1 MLREAR
7 YNKDA
12 TVTSIRK
19 LDLQL
24 FKDQLTGLQ
33 QIENFVLVLFCK
45 PDPKD
50 EAITHFV
57 RCSRSWNRWNCAYYW
72 TITDLQKLCDTD
84 FCSVIIQGHNS
95 QNMSKEVPESSSA
108 RGQGKYSYCVGC
120 LELAVEIAYQIFLLL
135 DVVNVYIR
143 MFMRSVRCMQS
154 DGVEIQHSRVK
165 ETAVDSFGLI
175 MSLQNGRYNK
185 DATVTSIRNLD
196 LQLFKVQLTVRLL
209 KFIPRL
215 LRLHLNNAPE
225 IHSVKLKEKNTDGVM
240 GSGYLPMKRKKS
252 KQVSWISGDVQNNQ
266 FDLCAA
272 HTDFRDVRVLRIE
285 WIWRFQLPFKQVSSK
300 TMFGIHFC
308 NVKLVYRQPIVQD
321 LVYPG
326 YSDTLL
332 RTASIVFEF
341 ADTYRGAYS
350 DNTNVRDGVCPFYC
364 DFDGYPGVKHF
375 HVEPFREVLLNWML
389 LAGVYWLI

>member
-1 MLREAR
+1 MHHNVISYVTTVGEFTQPRTGSKTLDFNLELQR

-12 TVTSIRK
+12 
-19 LDLQL
+19 
-24 FKDQLTGLQ
+24 
-33 QIENFVLVLFCK
+33 
-45 PDPKD
+45 P
-50 EAITHFV
+50 
-57 RCSRSWNRWNCAYYW
+57 
-72 TITDLQKLCDTD
+72 
-84 FCSVIIQGHNS
+84 
-95 QNMSKEVPESSSA
+95 
-108 RGQGKYSYCVGC
+108 
-120 LELAVEIAYQIFLLL
+120 
-135 DVVNVYIR
+135 
-143 MFMRSVRCMQS
+143 
-154 DGVEIQHSRVK
+154 
-165 ETAVDSFGLI
+165 
-175 MSLQNGRYNK
+175 
-185 DATVTSIRNLD
+185 VTSIRNLD
-196 LQLFKVQLTVRLL
+196 LQLFKVQLTVGDVMHNHWMEWTDPTHFTSSSRRLRDCKRLFGLIMSTAKWQNFFDLEIKKMKVKECYFSLFVYIAALQKEKEHVQGFGAEVNWSHSEIPETMRLL

-225 IHSVKLKEKNTDGVM
+225 IHSVVKKEVVQDKGKSVANLHYGAFCVLLFRSLITSNKTKLKEKNTDGVM

-285 WIWRFQLPFKQVSSK
+285 WIWR
-300 TMFGIHFC
+300 
-308 NVKLVYRQPIVQD
+308 QPIVQD

-364 DFDGYPGVKHF
+364 DFDGYQVA
-375 HVEPFREVLLNWML
+375 RENRSLETHTTRKDQ
-389 LAGVYWLI
+389 IQ